1 MKKQWMIMG
10 LAGLLVTSAVAGDV
24 PLKFN
29 YQGVLKTGDG
39 DAVSSQ
45 TKAVTFRLYDVTT
58 AGTAH
63 WGRQIAIRTDAEG
76 LFNVELSDDVG
87 STISALTNSLPEAL
101 LNHSDLFLELE
112 VDGHAI
118 LPRQQLLSVPFA
130 MLAGDVKNA
139 SAGFAVAGELTVS
152 SGAQVA
158 SLTVIE
164 DAELQGNLKVGDE
177 IRFNRTGD
185 YDLWIQGA
193 SEEYVDPSDL
203 RNLSLVGTA
212 QDNTDTLYVNF
223 ESEYKGGTVI
233 GGPVSFGN
241 SPAGTY
247 PLHSPIAGL
256 RITCAHVAADGTC
269 TSPAGS
275 GVTSKRSDVGEYEVH
290 FPAYDT
296 FPFVSVSTSM
306 DQGLWDEAARNNFAV
321 SDYLLVDRVEIDTRD
336 ASGFFEDTPF
346 DIIIV
351 GVDATP

>member
-164 DAELQGNLKVGDE
+164 DADLQGNLKVGDE

-233 GGPVSFGN
+233 GGPVSFGS
-241 SPAGTY
+241 SPSGGY
-247 PLHSPIAGL
+247 PVHTPVAGL
-256 RITCAHVAADGTC
+256 RVTCAHITKDGVC
-269 TSPAGS
+269 TSPDPA
-275 GVTSKRSDVGEYEVH
+275 VTSAYKEEGVYMVY
-290 FPAYDT
+290 FPEYDT
-296 FPFVSVSTSM
+296 VPIVSVSAAM
-306 DQGLWDEAARNNFAV
+306 RDGEWDAGYDNNFAV
-321 SDYLLVDRVEIDTRD
+321 AGYVTRENAKIYTWD
-336 ASGFFEDTPF
+336 CASFSEDTPF
-346 DIIIV
+346 DIIIM
-351 GVDATP
+351 GVDTTP